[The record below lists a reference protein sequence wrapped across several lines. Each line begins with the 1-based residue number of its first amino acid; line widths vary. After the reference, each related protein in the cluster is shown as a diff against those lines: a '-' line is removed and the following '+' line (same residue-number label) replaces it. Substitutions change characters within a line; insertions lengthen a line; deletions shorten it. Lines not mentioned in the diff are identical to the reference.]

1 MYSNHKTIAYL
12 RSDEDSE
19 VLVAVNL
26 DDTDVDIFV
35 GEQWDNSYNFFDAK
49 AENGYIHLE
58 PTRYTMLTRVK
69 Q

>member
-1 MYSNHKTIAYL
+1 M
-12 RSDEDSE
+12 
-19 VLVAVNL
+19 LVAVNL